1 MCRVACVG
9 LRSKY
14 VRYMM
19 CWSREV
25 TDSHVSP
32 HTYETKAFRFS
43 HPRPLSPPPGCCSA
57 LSLRVGY
64 SLWRTCRLR
73 SWRITTGSWRPFTTS
88 YGPRTS
94 TGSPARRS
102 SYRIRSFTSSAY
114 PPTGTHLSLSPLHP
128 GVPVHYTR
136 LFLPDLH
143 TRRLSYTGTLPTGRA
158 GCVARTRR
166 PSSTRKSTAPLPTA
180 RARTATWWRATS
192 ARGAC
197 LRPPI
202 PTLGSLRRRR
212 R

>member
-1 MCRVACVG
+1 MKLKRFGSATPG
-9 LRSKY
+9 L
-14 VRYMM
+14 
-19 CWSREV
+19 SRLR
-25 TDSHVSP
+25 P
-32 HTYETKAFRFS
+32 AAA
-43 HPRPLSPPPGCCSA
+43 PLSPCAWATLYGGHAGSDLGGSRRVRGGLLPPLMGQELQRGA
-57 LSLRVGY
+57 LPGD
-64 SLWRTCRLR
+64 
-73 SWRITTGSWRPFTTS
+73 
-88 YGPRTS
+88 PRT
-94 TGSPARRS
+94 G
-102 SYRIRSFTSSAY
+102 YD
-114 PPTGTHLSLSPLHP
+114 HLQVPHTRLLVRTSLSPLHP